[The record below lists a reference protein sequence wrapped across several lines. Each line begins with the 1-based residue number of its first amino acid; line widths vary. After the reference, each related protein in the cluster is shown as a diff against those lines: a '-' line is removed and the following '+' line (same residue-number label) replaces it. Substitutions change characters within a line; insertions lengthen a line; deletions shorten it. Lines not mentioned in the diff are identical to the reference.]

1 MKLLTVLLV
10 VLLAVLG
17 VGYWFNEPGYVLV
30 RIGDVAAE
38 ATVWGSLV
46 ALLCVLVVLRLIYLT
61 LRTFLRGSSWLIGW
75 TGQRKANDRLVLAEK
90 AALASARSD
99 WPTAERLLLKAK
111 KLGDIDFASNIG
123 LARAAYELGN
133 KEVQISALASAKV
146 ASPANARSIS
156 SIALTWLITQ
166 GESEEVIETLQP
178 SFLAGECAGD
188 MLVVLTKAYL
198 GQGRWSDVQ
207 KLWPLLEKQKLLQ
220 KELFDGDF
228 ERLWAVRLLAES
240 KPSGAMKVLPK
251 AYKADVTILLPWIDL
266 LLLEKGGDDAA
277 EAIEHVLTTIWH
289 EKIVQRYSKAQ
300 RSDVDIQLAQG
311 KKWLKKRPNDVVL
324 LMTLGRL
331 STTKR
336 KLTLAREHF
345 DSALT
350 QAPKGSSLRKE
361 IYRELGGVCHGLGD
375 SQLAL
380 QYLLKA

>member
-207 KLWPLLEKQKLLQ
+207 KLWPL
-220 KELFDGDF
+220 
-228 ERLWAVRLLAES
+228 
-240 KPSGAMKVLPK
+240 
-251 AYKADVTILLPWIDL
+251 
-266 LLLEKGGDDAA
+266 
-277 EAIEHVLTTIWH
+277 
-289 EKIVQRYSKAQ
+289 
-300 RSDVDIQLAQG
+300 
-311 KKWLKKRPNDVVL
+311 
-324 LMTLGRL
+324 
-331 STTKR
+331 
-336 KLTLAREHF
+336 
-345 DSALT
+345 
-350 QAPKGSSLRKE
+350 
-361 IYRELGGVCHGLGD
+361 
-375 SQLAL
+375 
-380 QYLLKA
+380 